1 MGCSKQ
7 GLLRRERFE
16 NVEIISTVRLK
27 TSWRGGGIY
36 FFVPPFFC
44 VWPIFMPY
52 FFVWQI
58 KIFST
63 VAWQNVR
70 AANRTKN
77 FEKGQQK
84 RKSLRKKKNFGDLWK
99 NIFRIVT
106 QPREQS
112 QTSTSRTNAWQEAFG
127 KCSMPN
133 RNPSRTHSPKARGR
147 S

>member
-1 MGCSKQ
+1 M
-7 GLLRRERFE
+7 E
-16 NVEIISTVRLK
+16 
-27 TSWRGGGIY
+27 GGGIY

-84 RKSLRKKKNFGDLWK
+84 RNFSRAKKKPCLDD
-99 NIFRIVT
+99 RD
-106 QPREQS
+106 
-112 QTSTSRTNAWQEAFG
+112 AD
-127 KCSMPN
+127 
-133 RNPSRTHSPKARGR
+133 SPLDKDRDTIPGPEE
-147 S
+147 

>member
-1 MGCSKQ
+1 
-7 GLLRRERFE
+7 
-16 NVEIISTVRLK
+16 
-27 TSWRGGGIY
+27 
-36 FFVPPFFC
+36 
-44 VWPIFMPY
+44 MPY

-112 QTSTSRTNAWQEAFG
+112 QTSTSRTNAWREAFG

-133 RNPSRTHSPKARGR
+133 RNPSQHTHSPKARAGGHDIVKFTGKPFWR
-147 S
+147 RTFVKKKPFRVVGSFFVV